1 LANRKLKQFTI
12 DESKI
17 DLVECGDTVK
27 WRIGQTEDPIEM
39 EYVAQTQNKV
49 FRITEESHEM
59 LLTLDGEA

>member
-1 LANRKLKQFTI
+1 M
-12 DESKI
+12 
-17 DLVECGDTVK
+17 VECGDTVK